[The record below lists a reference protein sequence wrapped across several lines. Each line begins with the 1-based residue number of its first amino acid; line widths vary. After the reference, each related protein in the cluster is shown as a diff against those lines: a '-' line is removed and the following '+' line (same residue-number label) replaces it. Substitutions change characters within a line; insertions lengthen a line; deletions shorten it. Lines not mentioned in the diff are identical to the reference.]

1 MKAGLSRKG
10 KISLAVVISL
20 VTILA
25 GTALALSSISFHI
38 GTVASY
44 DFGGYGPG
52 YPIPGTIQIQAFTMR
67 PGDSVP
73 WHYHKGVS
81 YVILARG
88 TLTEQHVVGP
98 EQCASE
104 ELSAGSA
111 FVEPPGQVH
120 SVTNNGSEVA
130 LIWWAT
136 VFPER
141 DGIMQFSPEFKS
153 GGVYPASIP
162 NCR

>member
-1 MKAGLSRKG
+1 MSRQR
-10 KISLAVVISL
+10 KIALSL
-20 VTILA
+20 VVVLVTVLT
-25 GTALALSSISFHI
+25 GTAVALATISFTL

-44 DFGGYGPG
+44 DFGSFDPG
-52 YPIPGTIQIQAFTMR
+52 YPVPATMQFEAFTMK
-67 PGDSVP
+67 PGDTIP
-73 WHYHKGVS
+73 WHFHKATS
-81 YVILARG
+81 YVVLARG

-98 EQCASE
+98 DQCASE

-141 DGIMQFSPEFKS
+141 EGI
-153 GGVYPASIP
+153 
-162 NCR
+162 